1 MLCVQPGDSDGLH
14 ETASLHRI
22 AARDRK
28 FYGIE
33 NRRRTRASYSR
44 TSVKRALILPEIFFE
59 QTVVIPLGDVSSK
72 GLTCARSRK
81 LIEEFDRI
89 NILCD

>member
-1 MLCVQPGDSDGLH
+1 MLCVQPGDSDGSH

-28 FYGIE
+28 FYEIE
-33 NRRRTRASYSR
+33 NRRRTRANYSR
-44 TSVKRALILPEIFFE
+44 ASVRFFFFR
-59 QTVVIPLGDVSSK
+59 TVVIPLGDVSSK
-72 GLTCARSRK
+72 GLPCAGSRK
-81 LIEEFDRI
+81 LIEEFGRI